1 VVFVC
6 WRVLH
11 VDVRRTRYSRLVC
24 ARIPPLVSASAPARP
39 RPRPCSL
46 SHYHHRT
53 RTAAAPSPS
62 LYHYHPHRPI
72 WSLIASGSLSYR
84 PPRLSIV
91 PPLPPTP
98 SLPLYTI
105 GPSAPDYSRPTI
117 RTHRIFS
124 IGHLLSPIIHP
135 PHIIIW
141 ATHLTTRTPSYD
153 RAAPPM
159 GRSFPSRSELC

>member
-1 VVFVC
+1 MPLPIVPPSRRPPSSHARLSARCLLCLGPWVPGGAAARRVVFVC
-6 WRVLH
+6 RRVLH

-91 PPLPPTP
+91 PPLPPAP

-105 GPSAPDYSRPTI
+105 GPYSY
-117 RTHRIFS
+117 
-124 IGHLLSPIIHP
+124 HP
-135 PHIIIW
+135 P
-141 ATHLTTRTPSYD
+141 
-153 RAAPPM
+153 AAHHHM
-159 GRSFPSRSELC
+159 GHSPNDAHPKL